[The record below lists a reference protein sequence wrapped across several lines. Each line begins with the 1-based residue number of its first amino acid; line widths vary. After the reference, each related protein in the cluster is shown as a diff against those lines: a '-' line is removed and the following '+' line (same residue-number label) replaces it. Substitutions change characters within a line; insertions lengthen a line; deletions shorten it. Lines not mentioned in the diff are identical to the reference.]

1 MRKTRSVALE
11 GLQGKRDSLELA
23 INAEYYV
30 PGMIELE
37 EGNLIW
43 NWNGSERRV
52 TQFEGLLNAFVGLHS
67 RSATHVPERVLAFA
81 RRWGVLYTCVCHPPP
96 DSALTAPD
104 SFLSGLFC
112 LHRHPKGHAEPI
124 TDWQRMSQKFD
135 GILRIAYG
143 LATDQT
149 DQPEASEHWKLFYN
163 AQEVRD
169 VGQTV
174 DSDRRALIEH
184 LNSVLSGVRPQ
195 IRWNNGNWGID
206 FHVGSLY
213 GALVA
218 QTTLV
223 IAQRGIAI
231 CASCGQLFPPKQLKP
246 GQDAYC
252 DKPHCGRRAADRAAH
267 RRRYQKK
274 KLGRGQR

>member
-43 NWNGSERRV
+43 NWNGDERRIE
-52 TQFEGLLNAFVGLHS
+52 QFKGLLNDFVGLHS
-67 RSATHVPERVLAFA
+67 GPAERVLTFA
-81 RRWGVLYTCVCHPPP
+81 RRWGVLHGCPRHPPP
-96 DSALTAPD
+96 NSGLAAPD
-104 SFLSGLFC
+104 SFPSGLFC
-112 LHRHPKGHAEPI
+112 LHKHPKGHAEPI
-124 TDWQRMSQKFD
+124 ADWQRMSQKFD
-135 GILRIAYG
+135 GILRIAYD

-174 DSDRRALIEH
+174 DSDRRALLED
-184 LNSVLSGVRPQ
+184 LNSALSNAEVRPQ
-195 IRWNNGNWGID
+195 IQWKNGNWGID

-223 IAQRGIAI
+223 IARRGIAI
-231 CASCGQLFPPKQLKP
+231 CAGCGHFFPPKQLKP

-252 DKPHCGRRAADRAAH
+252 DGPYCGRKAADRAAH
-267 RRRYQKK
+267 KRNYVKK
-274 KLGRGQR
+274 DPGPAYRG